1 LVADLKDGVGYAGSS
16 EGLRKRLMEEIHG
29 TTKYNALPSNLPED
43 EIELAVANKKL
54 NFCGAYEIHK
64 NAVHPWGGWTPRL
77 VCIILLTAVGTR
89 AEQNDAEKR
98 IARLPFFPLIAGQK
112 YTYFKEGPPAKHA
125 TNGHDVAR
133 NWLWTAVEGEV
144 VTKTVLLHLTNDSM
158 KCFPGKSG
166 IK

>member
-1 LVADLKDGVGYAGSS
+1 MADLKDGVGYAGSS
-16 EGLRKRLMEEIHG
+16 EKLRKRLMEEING
-29 TTKYNALPSNLPED
+29 AMNYNAFPSKLSED
-43 EIELAVANKKL
+43 EIEVARANEKHK
-54 NFCGAYEIHK
+54 FCGAHEIHK

-77 VCIILLTAVGTR
+77 VYIILLTAVGTR

-125 TNGHDVAR
+125 NNGHDVAPCWR
-133 NWLWTAVEGEV
+133 WIAVEGEV
-144 VTKTVLLHLTNDSM
+144 VRETVLLHLTNDGM
-158 KCFPGKSG
+158 KGFPGQGG

>member
-1 LVADLKDGVGYAGSS
+1 MTNHALVFSGSQRDPNEKRPFFIYLVADLKDGVGYAGSS

-29 TTKYNALPSNLPED
+29 ATKYNALPSNLPED

-77 VCIILLTAVGTR
+77 VCIILLTAVGTKD
-89 AEQNDAEKR
+89 EQNDAEKR

-112 YTYFKEGPPAKHA
+112 QIH
-125 TNGHDVAR
+125 
-133 NWLWTAVEGEV
+133 
-144 VTKTVLLHLTNDSM
+144 LL
-158 KCFPGKSG
+158 
-166 IK
+166 